1 MKTNKIRLG
10 EQCVVTS
17 SKRFHLSERITQ
29 GVPFYCSKEIIKKFN
44 GEDVT
49 ECDYISE
56 DLYKKVSNEFGV
68 PKENDLL
75 ITTRGTIGIPY
86 LYKRTDRFYFADGNL
101 TWIKDF
107 DSNLYSKFLY
117 YWFQSYEGRKK
128 FEALAKGTAQKAV
141 PISGIKTLEI
151 ELPSLKSQKRIA
163 DILSAYDDLIKNNQ
177 KQIKLLEEAARRL
190 YKEWFVDLRFPGHEN
205 TKIVDGVPEGWRV
218 ASIADI
224 CDTVGGGTPSTK
236 IQSYYEKG
244 DILWVTPTDITR
256 NFSLA
261 LLDTEK
267 KITPEGLK
275 NSSAKMLP
283 AETILMTSRASVG
296 FFGMCKYEVCTN
308 QGFISCIPKRENLQ
322 MYLLFNLKSR
332 VEEIRQ
338 KAGGSTYLEISKTV
352 FRELKIILP
361 KDEVL
366 AEYQKNVHD
375 IFDEIY
381 CRTEMIKSFV
391 DMRNRLLPKLMSGEV
406 EV

>member
-1 MKTNKIRLG
+1 MKWEYKTLDQLG
-10 EQCVVTS
+10 TVS
-17 SKRFHLSERITQ
+17 RGKSKHRPRNDPKLFGGKYPFIQTADVKNADYYITKYSDTYNESGVAQ
-29 GVPFYCSKEIIKKFN
+29 SKLWDKGTLCITIAANIADTGVLAFPACFPDSIMGFVPFEGVANTRFIKYCFDRLQRDCKQ
-44 GEDVT
+44 
-49 ECDYISE
+49 IS
-56 DLYKKVSNEFGV
+56 
-68 PKENDLL
+68 
-75 ITTRGTIGIPY
+75 
-86 LYKRTDRFYFADGNL
+86 
-101 TWIKDF
+101 
-107 DSNLYSKFLY
+107 
-117 YWFQSYEGRKK
+117 Q
-128 FEALAKGTAQKAV
+128 GTAQDNLSWEKL
-141 PISGIKTLEI
+141 STIKFCIPEYK
-151 ELPSLKSQKRIA
+151 EQCRIA
-163 DILSAYDDLIKNNQ
+163 DILSAYDDLIENNQ
-177 KQIKLLEEAARRL
+177 KQIKLLEEAAQRI
-190 YKEWFVDLRFPGHEN
+190 YKEWFVDLRFPGYEN
-205 TKIVDGVPEGWRV
+205 TKIVDGVPEEWRV

-381 CRTEMIKSFV
+381 CRTEMIKSLV

>member
-1 MKTNKIRLG
+1 MKWETLRADKYCIAVKDGTHDTPKQVDFGYKL
-10 EQCVVTS
+10 VTGKHVKNGQIDS
-17 SKRFHLSERITQ
+17 SSA
-29 GVPFYCSKEIIKKFN
+29 Y
-44 GEDVT
+44 
-49 ECDYISE
+49 YISE
-56 DLYKKVSNEFGV
+56 EDYNAINKRSMVERWDVIMSMIGTVGEAAVVK
-68 PKENDLL
+68 NDPDYAIKNVALFKCGGSEV
-75 ITTRGTIGIPY
+75 RGKWLCYY
-86 LYKRTDRFYFADGNL
+86 LNSPEGKGKML
-101 TWIKDF
+101 GEMKG
-107 DSNLYSKFLY
+107 SSQQFLSLK
-117 YWFQSYEGRKK
+117 QLR
-128 FEALAKGTAQKAV
+128 
-141 PISGIKTLEI
+141 
-151 ELPSLKSQKRIA
+151 ELPIMFSEEKVPRIVE
-163 DILSAYDDLIKNNQ
+163 IISNYDDLIENNQ
-177 KQIKLLEEAARRL
+177 KQIKLLEETAQRL

-205 TKIVDGVPEGWRV
+205 TKIVDGVPEGWQI

-361 KDEVL
+361 KDEML

-381 CRTEMIKSFV
+381 CRTEMIKSLV

>member
-49 ECDYISE
+49 ECDYISK

-163 DILSAYDDLIKNNQ
+163 DILSAYDDLIENNQ
-177 KQIKLLEEAARRL
+177 KQIKLLEEAAQRL
-190 YKEWFVDLRFPGHEN
+190 YKEWFVDLHFPGHEN
-205 TKIVDGVPEGWRV
+205 TKIVDGVPEGWNEKTLSQV
-218 ASIADI
+218 ANVIMGQSPKSEFYNSEKKGLPFHQGVGSYGVRFVMDDIYSTSYTRIAEPNSILFSVRAP
-224 CDTVGGGTPSTK
+224 VGRLNITK
-236 IQSYYEKG
+236 NKVVIGRGLAAINQTDGCQSYLYY
-244 DILWVTPTDITR
+244 L
-256 NFSLA
+256 
-261 LLDTEK
+261 
-267 KITPEGLK
+267 LK
-275 NSSAKMLP
+275 NKFFKDNIVGNGS
-283 AETILMTSRASVG
+283 IFASVS
-296 FFGMCKYEVCTN
+296 KDELLN
-308 QGFISCIPKRENLQ
+308 QKFLIPERNLMMQFEKIVSQMDKQIENLDSKNKK
-322 MYLLFNLKSR
+322 L
-332 VEEIRQ
+332 VEAR
-338 KAGGSTYLEISKTV
+338 
-352 FRELKIILP
+352 
-361 KDEVL
+361 D
-366 AEYQKNVHD
+366 
-375 IFDEIY
+375 
-381 CRTEMIKSFV
+381 
-391 DMRNRLLPKLMSGEV
+391 RLLPKLMSGEV
-406 EV
+406 EA

>member
-1 MKTNKIRLG
+1 MRYTIGQLA
-10 EQCVVTS
+10 
-17 SKRFHLSERITQ
+17 
-29 GVPFYCSKEIIKKFN
+29 EIIDGDRGKNYPKQDEFYPQGYCLFLN
-44 GEDVT
+44 TGNVT
-49 ECDYISE
+49 
-56 DLYKKVSNEFGV
+56 
-68 PKENDLL
+68 KEGL
-75 ITTRGTIGIPY
+75 IFEENQFITKEKDEALRKGKLKRGDIVYTTRGTVGNAGYYNSNVPY
-86 LYKRTDRFYFADGNL
+86 ENVRINSGMVILRANVEIVDAR
-101 TWIKDF
+101 
-107 DSNLYSKFLY
+107 FLY
-117 YWFQSYEGRKK
+117 QILKSEYYRPYFKQYCTGS
-128 FEALAKGTAQKAV
+128 AQPQLPIKNFSQIYLNV
-141 PISGIKTLEI
+141 PDIKT
-151 ELPSLKSQKRIA
+151 QHRIA
-163 DILSAYDDLIKNNQ
+163 DIVSAYDDLIKNNQ
-177 KQIKLLEEAARRL
+177 RQIKLLEEAAQRL

-236 IQSYYEKG
+236 IQSYYERG

-275 NSSAKMLP
+275 NSSANMLP

-381 CRTEMIKSFV
+381 CRTEMIKSLV